1 MIKVK
6 VKPLIIVFL
15 VIVIAGAAWFFINR
29 GDGAGI
35 GSLTQK
41 YSESNPF
48 SGGLK
53 AAVELGVPMKCS
65 YEVNGVEYSG
75 VIKGRQYKGKVK
87 MQDGKEGNVLM
98 KENCMYTWSDLD
110 SQGIKSCF
118 EEDDLSMWEQSG
130 ETTSEGAAPVDYT
143 CYPALVPDSEFNLPS
158 GVNFVDIDALMN
170 YPDVNY

>member
-1 MIKVK
+1 MKGK
-6 VKPLIIVFL
+6 LLIIVFL
-15 VIVIAGAAWFFINR
+15 VIVVAGAAWFFINK

-41 YSESNPF
+41 YSESKPF

-53 AAVELGVPMKCS
+53 AAVELGVSMKCS
-65 YEVNGVEYSG
+65 YEVDGVEYSG

-98 KENCMYTWSDLD
+98 KENCMYTWSDLA
-110 SQGIKSCF
+110 SQGVKICF
-118 EEDDLSMWEQSG
+118 EENDQSVWEQS
-130 ETTSEGAAPVDYT
+130 EGTAPEGTAPVNYT

-158 GVNFVDIDALMN
+158 GVNFMDIGAPMN
-170 YPDVNY
+170 YPGVNY